1 VADERQRGGHVS
13 FGVVLIGYAVL
24 VGTVGAAAFRR
35 ATWPLRAP
43 RLGAAAVLAAAWS
56 VPLAL
61 VLAGLTLALP
71 TSALTTDLGEL
82 VGACLVRLRA
92 AYGTPAGT
100 GIVTAGQLLSAAT
113 LGRIVWAAGRIAH
126 RRRTV
131 WRSHRLLVR
140 LSGQRRPGLPAV
152 VVDCPGPAAYSV
164 AGRRPAVVV
173 TSGAIELLTAP
184 QLDAVLAHENAH
196 LHARHHRRQIAAALI
211 AEALPL
217 VPLLREAP
225 ARVGRLLE
233 MHADELA
240 ADHHEPRVLASAL
253 VAVTSAGAARTSEG
267 RGRSV
272 GARGFAGSDAL
283 ARVRR
288 LLSPPDRLTRRHR
301 ALTAAAVV
309 AVTATPLL
317 LATVPALV
325 ALY

>member
-1 VADERQRGGHVS
+1 
-13 FGVVLIGYAVL
+13 
-24 VGTVGAAAFRR
+24 
-35 ATWPLRAP
+35 LRAP

-71 TSALTTDLGEL
+71 ASALTTDIGQLI
-82 VGACLVRLRA
+82 GACLGRLRA
-92 AYGTPAGT
+92 AYGTPVGT
-100 GIVTAGQLLSAAT
+100 GIVTAGQLLSVAT
-113 LGRIVWAAGRIAH
+113 LGRIAWSSGRVVY
-126 RRRTV
+126 RRRMV
-131 WRSHRLLVR
+131 WRRHRLLVR
-140 LSGQRRPGLPAV
+140 LSGQLRPDVAALV
-152 VVDCPGPAAYSV
+152 LDCAGPAAYSV

-173 TSGAIELLTAP
+173 TSGAIDLLTGP

-196 LHARHHRRQIAAALI
+196 LRARHHRRQVAVALV
-211 AEALPL
+211 AEALPM

-253 VAVTSAGAARTSEG
+253 VAVGTAVGAGI
-267 RGRSV
+267 RSV
-272 GARGFAGSDAL
+272 GARGLAGSDAV

-288 LLSPPDRLTRRHR
+288 LLSPPDRLARRHR
-301 ALTAAAVV
+301 ALAGAAVV
-309 AVTATPLL
+309 AVTVAPLL

-325 ALY
+325 ALS